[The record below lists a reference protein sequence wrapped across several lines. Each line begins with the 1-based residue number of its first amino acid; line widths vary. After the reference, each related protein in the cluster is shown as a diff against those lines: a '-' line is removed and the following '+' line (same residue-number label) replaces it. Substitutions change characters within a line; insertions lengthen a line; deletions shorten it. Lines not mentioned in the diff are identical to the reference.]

1 MSAHTFKD
9 KLAGLPWLSRF
20 AGGEVR
26 AGLNF
31 EGETCGG
38 RTVVR
43 TAPGHHGRMKRQ
55 LIVMGTEQS
64 AMWMD
69 DPYGELVFPYLQL
82 FDLGIDALRQDGL
95 GPDGPDL
102 GEPGSDVPGPTYR
115 EDSRLE
121 WASPSYRPLRAL
133 MIGGGGFAWP
143 RHVLAAYP
151 EVCLDVVEIDQRMID
166 IAREYFLL
174 DELEAHYGAS
184 GEGRLRVF
192 QEDGR
197 VYLAGIAARTYDVI
211 VNDCFIAREPAASL
225 ADADAAVLLHQ
236 ALAPGGIYLSNVV
249 GALLGPDAR
258 PLERVTESLGTRF
271 AQVSI
276 VPCEPET
283 PALMS
288 NNVVIA
294 SDADRAYPGTWMTCR
309 FAD

>member
-20 AGGEVR
+20 AGGEGR

-258 PLERVTESLGTRF
+258 PLVRVTESLGTRF
-271 AQVSI
+271 ALVSI